1 MKGSANA
8 AWNGAVK
15 PSGPI
20 KKYGDRVK
28 NRRGGAPGGARAG
41 HTASG
46 TSIRC
51 QFVTEAPDRRSA
63 PSRMRGK
70 KKCKGVRL
78 APALK
83 RPMAHACMAAPNE
96 TRKRG
101 LFDM

>member
-41 HTASG
+41 HTARG

-51 QFVTEAPDRRSA
+51 QFVTEAPTGAPLPHACEGKGNAGVASA
-63 PSRMRGK
+63 PAKFRGRWRTP
-70 KKCKGVRL
+70 VRWRCVI
-78 APALK
+78 ALFE
-83 RPMAHACMAAPNE
+83 M
-96 TRKRG
+96 
-101 LFDM
+101 